1 MFVPVALDMI
11 LGAAMTTHTITSSAV
26 GRVVSNIICQTGS
39 PYLNTDLKVI
49 NEKNLKMSRSP
60 FSESMPFRAGL
71 FKHDLQSLRL
81 LRSGVLLR

>member
-1 MFVPVALDMI
+1 MACEDMFVPVALDMI
-11 LGAAMTTHTITSSAV
+11 LGAAMTMPTITSSAV

-39 PYLNTDLKVI
+39 PYLNTDLKV
-49 NEKNLKMSRSP
+49 SP

-81 LRSGVLLR
+81 LRGGVLLR